1 MPPTAS
7 TWIAAALG
15 MLAVVLSVGEL
26 VPFGALMLLAGGVF
40 VLGLPRHARLVV
52 AALCGA
58 AFTLAALGI
67 LWTLSWSTI

>member
-1 MPPTAS
+1 MPPTVS
-7 TWIAAALG
+7 TSIAAAFG
-15 MLAVVLSVGEL
+15 MLAVVLSIVEL
-26 VPFGALMLLAGGVF
+26 LPFGVLMLVAGGVF
-40 VLGLPRHARLVV
+40 VLGLPRHARLVM